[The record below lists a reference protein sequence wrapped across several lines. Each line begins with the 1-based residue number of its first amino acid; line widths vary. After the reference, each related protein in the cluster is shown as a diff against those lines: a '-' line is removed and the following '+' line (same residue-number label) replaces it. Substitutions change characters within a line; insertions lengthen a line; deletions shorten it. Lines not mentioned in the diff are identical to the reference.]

1 MHKIC
6 VDNLAFVVFIVLY
19 FCLCVR
25 DTMSEEKIF
34 VTVSMAPF
42 RSNRQALHGIFQ
54 YVLTITKPPQ
64 KLKFSSST
72 HMHTVSS

>member
-1 MHKIC
+1 
-6 VDNLAFVVFIVLY
+6 
-19 FCLCVR
+19 
-25 DTMSEEKIF
+25 MSEEKIF